1 MMNYNPMGNPY
12 SMYNPHPNLFANTMQ
27 QMYGN
32 AIPQPQ
38 QQTQQ
43 TQQSQ
48 NQQNI
53 STQPP
58 IMQPRINSTII
69 PISNKE
75 EATATP
81 VDLINGT
88 PSFFYNKGK
97 NEIYLKQFDVQNG
110 NAIFKV
116 YSEIQTSDEPITEE
130 KSSLGINP
138 YEQEFKRLNEGIDS
152 LHRMIAQL
160 QEREEQRFF
169 ESEPEIN
176 VEPVHKPKGK
186 KNA

>member
-1 MMNYNPMGNPY
+1 MGNPY
-12 SMYNPHPNLFANTMQ
+12 SMYNPHPSLFANTMQ

-38 QQTQQ
+38 QQNQNQ
-43 TQQSQ
+43 NQQSQ

-88 PSFFYNKGK
+88 PSFF
-97 NEIYLKQFDVQNG
+97 LQQR
-110 NAIFKV
+110 
-116 YSEIQTSDEPITEE
+116 E
-130 KSSLGINP
+130 K
-138 YEQEFKRLNEGIDS
+138 
-152 LHRMIAQL
+152 
-160 QEREEQRFF
+160 
-169 ESEPEIN
+169 
-176 VEPVHKPKGK
+176 
-186 KNA
+186 